1 MIVLVDTNKAPNPTS
16 EYDTIGEVSD
26 GYHTFDELYNI
37 RMLYNAAFFN
47 ELAKDNKYNVH
58 KSKKHSDGEEC
69 FGGGWFIVM
78 ATLPTG
84 QICNHYKLED
94 WDLFHCE
101 ERDCADICDG
111 HDAKAGAKRL
121 KAFVGNIQRV
131 DNYGD
136 IGCSD
141 SAMTAAKDKPFNTN
155 GHEYVDLGLPSGTL
169 WAKCNV
175 GASKESGYGGYYQWG
190 GIEDFAD
197 KEKRCEW
204 GSYPHGGN
212 FNKLT
217 KYNTDEELGTVDN
230 KTVLDLSDD
239 VAHQV
244 MGGDWHMPTK
254 EQLQEL
260 IDNTTSEW
268 TTVDG
273 INGRRFTSK
282 FNGNSIFIPAAG
294 WRAGRSLNS
303 AGYNCYLWSSSL
315 YQSSPSNAYYL
326 YFSSG
331 ICDIYTNRSCG
342 LSVRGVLH

>member
-1 MIVLVDTNKAPNPTS
+1 MDYTNFLNLIEAAHNG
-16 EYDTIGEVSD
+16 D
-26 GYHTFDELYNI
+26 I
-37 RMLYNAAFFN
+37 RKF
-47 ELAKDNKYNVH
+47 
-58 KSKKHSDGEEC
+58 
-69 FGGGWFIVM
+69 
-78 ATLPTG
+78 
-84 QICNHYKLED
+84 
-94 WDLFHCE
+94 
-101 ERDCADICDG
+101 DICASKHMDDLVLFDAETIKKIKTALNGGSEFRVVAKTNDG
-111 HDAKAGAKRL
+111 ILNENEATNNCTCRKKINA
-121 KAFVGNIQRV
+121 
-131 DNYGD
+131 
-136 IGCSD
+136 
-141 SAMTAAKDKPFNTN
+141 N

-197 KEKRCEW
+197 KEKNCYW
-204 GSYPHGGN
+204 VVYPYGYDWT
-212 FNKLT
+212 KLA